1 MVNMA
6 DSEVLK
12 WWHRNETKLPNW
24 VNACEQVLLVQPS
37 SAAVERVFSLLQN
50 SFQKQQESA
59 MEDYIKSSLMLQCNK
74 RNCLFLIIVL
84 QKI

>member
-6 DSEVLK
+6 DSEVLE
-12 WWHRNETKLPNW
+12 WGHRNETKLPNCA
-24 VNACEQVLLVQPS
+24 NACKQVLLDQPS
-37 SAAVERVFSLLQN
+37 SAAVERVLSLLQN

-59 MEDYIKSSLMLQCNK
+59 MEDYIESSLMLQYNK

-84 QKI
+84 LKI